1 MEERLVRVA
10 RSYAKS
16 IALERRQRPEAFVK
30 FVGTVDGCKDRI
42 DRGLA
47 PPDRRFSKWHDVRVV
62 ATQPGHEA
70 SELTKPDVDPG
81 ELCPGQ
87 VVPEQFEVIGIRPQG

>member
-16 IALERRQRPEAFVK
+16 IALEHGQRPEAFVK
-30 FVGTVDGCKDRI
+30 LVETVDGRQDRI

-47 PPDRRFSKWHDVRVV
+47 PPDRHFSEWHDVRVV
-62 ATQPGHEA
+62 ATQPGHE
-70 SELTKPDVDPG
+70 PG
-81 ELCPGQ
+81 
-87 VVPEQFEVIGIRPQG
+87 